1 MGKPLRIVVGK
12 AGRSISVLPNQRL
25 KREIHADSLRSLHQ
39 QRGCPRI
46 AKDQNFGRSELHT
59 GHGRRGSVINTRMIE
74 IPRVVSAA
82 ASRSIVSFGP
92 NLLPQTINPSGVM
105 ACIPPRS
112 GVIRERF

>member
-12 AGRSISVLPNQRL
+12 AGRPISVLPNQRL
-25 KREIHADSLRSLHQ
+25 KREIHADSLRSLYQ
-39 QRGCPRI
+39 QRGCPRT

-92 NLLPQTINPSGVM
+92 NLLMQAINPSAVI
-105 ACIPPRS
+105 AETPP
-112 GVIRERF
+112 